1 MRKANNKKSN
11 KGIQIEDIFSKMI
24 QATMHSERS
33 VRINSQIQLMLFFI
47 CKFQLIFFLFY
58 LDYKWQDTNNL
69 YLYHY
74 ILLVIFRIDLF
85 ISTFENISSLSVYT
99 ILSIIIIK
107 YLSYIL
113 LSFDD
118 KLSKNKFTYLI
129 KSIGLY
135 GQLFYTVFH
144 ILFSTLSCLYI
155 YQQYKQVE
163 LNNLNYIHL
172 LFGILC
178 FVILQLEGIYHL
190 QISEQSID
198 GKIICFDRLRITIKE
213 YIIQF
218 LNLIIIILFSVVK
231 NSQIVSWII
240 HLLVLLSS
248 SLNTLNLQ
256 ENQTIIDNNK
266 KFINYFSDSFNILYV
281 FYSLIQT
288 IISTQQ
294 FQVFIYTIFSF
305 PLLLKIFIKIDQYLN
320 FIIFHQAFERK
331 KIQLF
336 AITQLL
342 IKKQNNYNFPLIY
355 KLFIYN
361 HHKKKCNDIQC
372 YCHHNKLLIDPKDTA
387 TITSEIDKDF
397 VQKKLKQ
404 IRKFIIN
411 YKFDNLDDLQYYTV
425 LYGALLSNNGWS
437 IQSIRH
443 FNQLLYGRKNL
454 RNSQQSINQS
464 ILKPNSFSAT
474 QKNDSSSQTINEPEK
489 KFQEIQMNEQKRHQK
504 NTLTQMVKFDF
515 IQLQKI
521 QFFLTQTKHQ
531 LKNLFGG
538 HQLTAEQH
546 NLSEQ
551 IQAFMKQELKMDQYI
566 NEIRKILKLKIKYLE
581 NLTQQIKDK
590 KISEFM
596 KALTLISSKL
606 IIFKNVLQLEYENYQ
621 SKRLQSLQIFYEAEI
636 FRNLL
641 EAFKL
646 YNQASLSDDPIS
658 ILNQNINIKFYS
670 NKISYIMV
678 EIDDDLQGAEI
689 LKYSTNLRQLIECSP
704 NDEIHFYSLFLPFIS
719 REHPLLISRFFKFGQ
734 SKFYKQF
741 NQTFIKS
748 KKNLAKSIIFSFD
761 NIVQIEQEKITLIGL
776 LQEIDIQNPF
786 IMVDVNLIVG
796 GLTKSLF
803 STLGYNQIYIDNIA
817 DFSIFYQIKI
827 TQIFP
832 DFNEFIQN
840 ENQSIIKYNN
850 IDTYFIDLEYFFSE
864 LQTENFDSNNQ
875 QAQFLLKLWDNPHI
889 KSYYSSI
896 TIYTYEIYGYNY
908 YVIQIDSLVQ
918 TQKCNKTQ
926 EKNSEVHRN
935 LEQSQ
940 SFEISQLNLS
950 IEEAMPRLIN
960 QFTIKNRENYSQN
973 LQKNSQIINLF
984 AVQEVDQEE
993 VYLKMDQLQLML
1005 SPNKSTSQLIEK
1017 QQNKLLRQSSQQ
1029 DYYTVNTN
1037 QKQNKQLNSI
1047 DHEEFNQKGDQKL
1060 IENLLK
1066 NSLQSTEIGANS
1078 EIIKK
1083 YELLNSLTKIKIP
1096 KILKI
1101 SLATF
1106 ILFVLIQTIC
1116 LSLVISILH
1125 NDIQQFIS
1133 DIEIIALHASIQG
1146 PHDLFFS
1153 MRNTITSYQQ
1163 MSREGFIPAN
1173 KVKNLTEPYYLNIQY
1188 GYYELRDS
1196 LYQQLE
1202 NDYLKM
1208 FLDEEVMTLL
1218 FMRNNDTEN
1227 YAMEHLSFREGLL
1240 IILQYQFAQMR
1251 TFQKRE
1257 STAGQPY
1264 QVFLFSNYY
1273 NIQDKLES
1281 ITNDILQYSKNRSLN
1296 VGIKW
1301 QIICLFF
1308 AFIVIINS
1316 IFLMIELHQ
1325 YYKLYDRFLQLLN
1338 FMDKQKISLEIEK
1351 LNQLY
1356 KLITTNQESI
1366 YSYQFDLQRQEQ
1378 LMNNYIALNKITNTK
1393 KNVESN
1399 SQIKIQRR
1407 NILVFLILVACI
1419 FQVYIIV
1426 IQIKTNEYISK
1437 YDDTADFY
1445 FMIQNLKFRSGSMYM
1460 YREHLLRWK
1469 NFTYL
1474 TAYDLER
1481 AYQLIDKA
1489 QMNIQEYLDF
1499 TSSFQSN
1506 KYLLSD
1512 EFISFFEYQQTHDLC
1527 EFIDQIYIEF
1537 MSLYCEKSFD
1547 GLLKSG
1553 SISVLNFMSNQI
1565 KNQQAVNNFTKRAE
1579 VNLYEMEG
1587 SQIVIRSFFRVS
1599 DEFQIGLKQITTQQ
1613 NEFTLIITIIF
1624 ICYLIIFLM
1633 VVVFI
1638 IKNLLVKEYAMLR
1651 RIVYLIP
1658 QQIVLGDESFERFL
1672 KQLALTQELK

>member
-1 MRKANNKKSN
+1 MYA
-11 KGIQIEDIFSKMI
+11 
-24 QATMHSERS
+24 
-33 VRINSQIQLMLFFI
+33 
-47 CKFQLIFFLFY
+47 
-58 LDYKWQDTNNL
+58 
-69 YLYHY
+69 
-74 ILLVIFRIDLF
+74 
-85 ISTFENISSLSVYT
+85 LSIYT
-99 ILSIIIIK
+99 ILGIITIK

-118 KLSKNKFTYLI
+118 KFQQNKLPFLI

-144 ILFSTLSCLYI
+144 MLFSTLSCLFI

-163 LNNLNYIHL
+163 ISNLNYIHI

-178 FVILQLEGIYHL
+178 FVILQLEAIYHL
-190 QISEQSID
+190 QITEQSID
-198 GKIICFDRLRITIKE
+198 GKIICFDRLRVTVKE

-218 LNLIIIILFSVVK
+218 LNLIIIILFSVVEK
-231 NSQIVSWII
+231 SQIVSWII

-248 SLNTLNLQ
+248 SLNAINLQ
-256 ENQTIIDNNK
+256 QNQIVIENSK
-266 KFINYFSDSFNILYV
+266 KFIIYFSDSFTMVYV
-281 FYSLIQT
+281 GYSLIQL
-288 IISTQQ
+288 ILQSQS
-294 FQVFIYTIFSF
+294 FQVIIYTIFSF
-305 PLLLKIFIKIDQYLN
+305 PLLLQILIKVDQHLN
-320 FIIFHQAFERK
+320 YIIFHQAFERT

-342 IKKQNNYNFPLIY
+342 IKKQNNSKFPAIL

-387 TITSEIDKDF
+387 TITSEIDKGF
-397 VQKKLKQ
+397 IQKKLKQ
-404 IRKFIIN
+404 IRKFIMN

-425 LYGALLSNNGWS
+425 LYGALLSNNGWP

-443 FNQLLYGRKNL
+443 FNQLIYGRKNW
-454 RNSQQSINQS
+454 RSSQQSINQS
-464 ILKPNSFSAT
+464 ILKPNSFSVT

-489 KFQEIQMNEQKRHQK
+489 KFQEIQMNDQKRFQK

-515 IQLQKI
+515 IQIQKI
-521 QFFLTQTKHQ
+521 QFFLTETKYQ

-546 NLSEQ
+546 SLSEQ
-551 IQAFMKQELKMDQYI
+551 IQAFMKQELKMDQHV
-566 NEIRKILKLKIKYLE
+566 NEIKKILKLKIKYFE
-581 NLTQQIKDK
+581 NLNQQIKEK
-590 KISEFM
+590 KISQIM
-596 KALTLISSKL
+596 KGLSLITNKL
-606 IIFKNVLQLEYENYQ
+606 MIFKNVLKLEYDNYQ
-621 SKRLQSLQIFYEAEI
+621 SKRLLSLQIFYEAEI
-636 FRNLL
+636 FRNILG
-641 EAFKL
+641 AFKL
-646 YNQASLSDDPIS
+646 YNQASLSEDSIA
-658 ILNQNINIKFYS
+658 ILNQNMNVKFYS
-670 NKISYIMV
+670 NKISYIIL

-689 LKYSTNLRQLIECSP
+689 IKYSTNLRQMIECSP
-704 NDEIHFYSLFLPFIS
+704 NDEINFYSLFLPFIS
-719 REHPLLISRFFKFGQ
+719 REHPLLISKFFKIGQ

-741 NQTFIKS
+741 NQSFIKT
-748 KKNLAKSIIFSFD
+748 KKDLAKSIIFSFD
-761 NIVQIEQEKITLIGL
+761 NVVQLEQEKITIIGL

-786 IMVDVNLIVG
+786 IMVDVNQVVG
-796 GLTKSLF
+796 GITKSLL
-803 STLGYNQIYIDNIA
+803 SNLGYNQVFIDNITS
-817 DFSIFYQIKI
+817 FLVFYQIKI
-827 TQIFP
+827 TQIFS
-832 DFNEFIQN
+832 DFNEFVQN
-840 ENQSIIKYNN
+840 ENQQSVLKFSN
-850 IDTYFIDLEYFFSE
+850 IDTCFIDLEYFFNE
-864 LQTENFDSNNQ
+864 LQNENFDSIHQ
-875 QAQFLLKLWDNPHI
+875 EAQFLLKLWDDQHV

-896 TIYTYEIYGYNY
+896 TIYVYEIYGYNY

-918 TQKCNKTQ
+918 TQKFTKTQ
-926 EKNSEVHRN
+926 DKSSESIKNH
-935 LEQSQ
+935 EQSQ

-960 QFTIKNRENYSQN
+960 QFTIRNRETYSQN
-973 LQKNSQIINLF
+973 MQKNSQIINLF
-984 AVQEVDQEE
+984 AVKEVDQEE
-993 VYLKMDQLQLML
+993 VYLKMDQLQIML

-1017 QQNKLLRQSSQQ
+1017 QQNKLLRLSSQQ
-1029 DYYTVNTN
+1029 DYYTINTYQKLN
-1037 QKQNKQLNSI
+1037 KHQNSMDHDGFNLRADQKQ
-1047 DHEEFNQKGDQKL
+1047 

-1066 NSLQSTEIGANS
+1066 NSLQLTDVGGNS

-1083 YELLNSLTKIKIP
+1083 YELLDSLTKLKIP

-1101 SLATF
+1101 ALATF

-1116 LSLVISILH
+1116 LFLVVSILH

-1163 MSREGFIPAN
+1163 MAREGFIPTS
-1173 KVKNLTEPYYLNIQY
+1173 KVTNLTEPYYLNIQF

-1196 LYQQLE
+1196 FYHQLD

-1208 FLDEEVMTLL
+1208 FLDEEEMTLL

-1227 YAMEHLSFREGLL
+1227 YAMEPKTFRECLL

-1251 TFQKRE
+1251 TFQKRQ

-1273 NIQDKLES
+1273 NIQDKLEG
-1281 ITNDILQYSKNRSLN
+1281 ITNDILQYSKNRSRN

-1308 AFIVIINS
+1308 ALIIIINS
-1316 IFLMIELHQ
+1316 IFLMSEFHQ

-1338 FMDKQKISLEIEK
+1338 FVDKQKVQLEIDK
-1351 LNQLY
+1351 LNQLQ
-1356 KLITTNQESI
+1356 KLITANQEFI

-1378 LMNNYIALNKITNTK
+1378 MMNNYVALNKIQNAK
-1393 KNVESN
+1393 KIVENDAS
-1399 SQIKIQRR
+1399 IKFARR
-1407 NILVFLILVACI
+1407 NILVFLTFVACI
-1419 FQVYIIV
+1419 FSVYIIV

-1474 TAYDLER
+1474 TAYDLDR
-1481 AYQLIDKA
+1481 AYLLIDKA
-1489 QMNIQEYLDF
+1489 QTNIQQYLVF
-1499 TSSFQSN
+1499 TSSFQAD

-1512 EFISFFEYQQTHDLC
+1512 QFISFFEYQQTHDLC
-1527 EFIDQIYIEF
+1527 EFVDQIYLNF

-1547 GLLKSG
+1547 GLLKTG
-1553 SISVLNFMSNQI
+1553 QISVLNFMSSQI
-1565 KNQQAVNNFTKRAE
+1565 KSQQAVNNFTKRAE
-1579 VNLYEMEG
+1579 VNLYELEG
-1587 SQIVIRSFFRVS
+1587 SQIVIRSFFRIS
-1599 DEFQIGLKQITTQQ
+1599 DEFQVGLKQITTEQ
-1613 NEFTLIITIIF
+1613 NEFTLIITVIF
-1624 ICYLIIFLM
+1624 FCYLIIFLL

-1638 IKNLLVKEYAMLR
+1638 LKNLLVKEYAMLR
-1651 RIVYLIP
+1651 RIVYLVP
-1658 QQIVLGDESFERFL
+1658 QQIVLGDESFQRFL
-1672 KQLALTQELK
+1672 KQLALNQELK